1 MSVNKIGSIGFVLL
15 RVLCCITINNLPNG
29 KEKKLPIYTGVAEKI
44 VHFYL
49 LHTVNKSG
57 LSSLPPLYN
66 SIKNYRIFS
75 PLAGLQKRSK
85 FHEVQSSMETDFI
98 LTGNEP

>member
-1 MSVNKIGSIGFVLL
+1 MAK
-15 RVLCCITINNLPNG
+15 TKNLPRTEPG
-29 KEKKLPIYTGVAEKI
+29 FTVLPNVTSTRVAKKI